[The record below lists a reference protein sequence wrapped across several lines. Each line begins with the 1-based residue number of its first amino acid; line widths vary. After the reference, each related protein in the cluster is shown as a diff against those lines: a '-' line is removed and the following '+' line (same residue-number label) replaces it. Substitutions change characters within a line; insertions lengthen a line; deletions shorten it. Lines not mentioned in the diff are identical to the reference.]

1 MKISGPSGFSKHT
14 TSNGSYSAILYKL
27 PAVKKIEFY
36 EMSLT
41 RNPLMGILMILSALF
56 TILSLFDV
64 FDFLGEQNVKL
75 ITAVCYLVIAYEVGV
90 RQFFYRNH
98 VQWNKR
104 GINIRVNEFWGKNF
118 SFSRIRKVLYA
129 EDEYTVI
136 TSVGSRK
143 TINLQGIDTESKSK
157 LLNILRSHT

>member
-1 MKISGPSGFSKHT
+1 MKKIKFYKLSL
-14 TSNGSYSAILYKL
+14 TSNLFWGLLLIVA
-27 PAVKKIEFY
+27 AFF
-36 EMSLT
+36 
-41 RNPLMGILMILSALF
+41 PL
-56 TILSLFDV
+56 LSLFDV

-75 ITAVCYLVIAYEVGV
+75 ITAVCYLVIAYEVGL

-104 GINIRVNEFWGKNF
+104 GINIRINEFWGKSF
-118 SFSRIRKVLYA
+118 SFSGIREIVYA

-136 TSVGSRK
+136 TAIGSRK

-157 LLNILRSHT
+157 LLNILRSHTEDK